1 MLKGCFKW
9 LSETFSVKVENMQ
22 QNEFEHYLN
31 KLLSTETIKDYCPN
45 GLQIQGQANIKK
57 IVTGVTASQ
66 ALIDQA
72 IALQADTLLVHH
84 GYFWKNEPYVI
95 RGIKYQRIKALLE
108 HNINLFAYHLPI
120 DVHPMLG
127 NNAQLGKLLSIENI
141 QALTSVSPEG
151 IVMQGELSSALSA
164 DEFAQTIN
172 KVLNRACLH
181 IAPPSNKKISTVAW
195 CTGGGQNYIEQAA
208 AQGIDAFITGEA
220 SEQTTHIAREMNIH
234 FFAAGHHATERYG
247 IKALG
252 EHIHQALGLEVTFID
267 IDNPV

>member
-1 MLKGCFKW
+1 
-9 LSETFSVKVENMQ
+9 MQ

-31 KLLSTETIKDYCPN
+31 KLLSADAIKDYCPN
-45 GLQIQGQANIKK
+45 GLQIQGQRKIQK

-66 ALIDQA
+66 ALIDKA
-72 IALQADTLLVHH
+72 IELQADTLLVHH
-84 GYFWKNEPYVI
+84 GYFWKNEPYAI
-95 RGIKYQRIKALLE
+95 RGIKHQRIKALLE

-120 DVHPMLG
+120 DVHPILG

-141 QALTSVSPEG
+141 QVMEGVFPEG
-151 IVMQGELSSALSA
+151 IVMQGEFLSA
-164 DEFAQTIN
+164 VNADEVTQRIN
-172 KVLNRACLH
+172 AMLNRPCLH
-181 IAPPSNKKISTVAW
+181 IAPPSNKKINTLAW
-195 CTGGGQNYIEQAA
+195 CTGGGQNYIEIAA
-208 AQGIDAFITGEA
+208 EQGIDAFITGEA